1 MILELISGNTSITTD
16 ELVTGTGKSRST
28 VLREIKKVET
38 TGTIKRIDSDR
49 KGYLG
54 SNRIKKRFNK

>member
-28 VLREIKKVET
+28 VLREIKKMKT
-38 TGTIKRIDSDR
+38 TGTIKRIGSDR
-49 KGYLG
+49 KGYWEV
-54 SNRIKKRFNK
+54 IK